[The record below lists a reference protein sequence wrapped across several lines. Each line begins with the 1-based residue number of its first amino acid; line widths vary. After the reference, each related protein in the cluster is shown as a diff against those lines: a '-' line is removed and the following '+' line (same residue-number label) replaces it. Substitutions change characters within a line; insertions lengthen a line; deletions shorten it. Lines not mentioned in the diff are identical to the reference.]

1 MTSQRNLERAGLRE
15 LPPAGIRRR
24 PAPMAPRPFRF
35 PTGPVLRVLTVLALV
50 LTPLAAGLTA
60 VSWAPPAKVRDV
72 GLDGLGAQVDL
83 RLGGSTIQIDSGLL
97 GGLRRPGPVVLGK
110 HVGIEIRPTDLDLS
124 LFSTRG
130 TLDRS
135 TIDVVGHLFAD
146 EQARQDELDKVT
158 AAVLRYYGMVGFGT
172 AYLVAMLE
180 IFGYAY
186 LKYRRRAVATLAPQ
200 YRAAV
205 LDDRRPERAAARPV
219 AIVAMLAVLIPAGYI
234 CSPLSDQHQRVS
246 PDSQLQQTFLAGWQI
261 TGPFK
266 YLISQAVT
274 AVDSLSKNEQA
285 FYDRVSAN
293 RDSAF
298 EARFGIPTLPHNPGV
313 IRIAVLDDL
322 QGTSGMARVV
332 GESAQAVSADA
343 ILNLGDLTATGTAQ
357 ESYLSYLKSY
367 TVDVLAHYAGGIP
380 VYTSLGRHD
389 TPAVTAYAKKVHF
402 SVAGG
407 AAQKIAGAKFLGAN
421 SPYVVTFGSAAE
433 LIDPAIT
440 TETVATGLRL
450 AACAEQPLAVYAHDK
465 ELLDEVTESGCA
477 AIVIGGH
484 DYTGK
489 PSADLHTPDG
499 VVRTITLGSTGGH
512 GEGDGLGGL
521 STPRNNAPFVL
532 LTVDRRTGAVTADT
546 VTVHPDASVTM
557 VTSNLAPL
565 STEQLSRL
573 GG

>member
-1 MTSQRNLERAGLRE
+1 MTSRQDLQRAVWHE
-15 LPPAGIRRR
+15 LPPAVPRRR
-24 PAPMAPRPFRF
+24 LSLPAAPPRRF
-35 PTGPVLRVLTVLALV
+35 PTGLALRILTLLALV
-50 LTPLAAGLTA
+50 LTPVAAGLTA
-60 VSWAPPAKVRDV
+60 GSWAPPATVTDV
-72 GLDGLGAQVDL
+72 GLDGLSAQVDL
-83 RLGGSTIQIDSGLL
+83 QLGGNTIEIDSGLL

-110 HVGIEIRPTDLDLS
+110 HIGIVIRPTDLDLT
-124 LFSTRG
+124 LFTASG
-130 TLDRS
+130 SLDRS
-135 TIDVVGHLFAD
+135 TIDVAGHLFAD
-146 EQARQDELDKVT
+146 QQARQDELEKVT
-158 AAVLRYYGMVGFGT
+158 AAVLRYYGAIGFGT

-180 IFGYAY
+180 ILGYAY
-186 LKYRRRAVATLAPQ
+186 LKYRRRAVARLAPQ
-200 YRAAV
+200 QRAAV

-234 CSPLSDQHQRVS
+234 CSPLSDRHQAVV
-246 PDSQLQQTFLAGWQI
+246 PDPRLEQTFLAGWQI

-266 YLISQAVT
+266 YLIGQAAT
-274 AVDSLSKNEQA
+274 AIDSLSKSEQA

-298 EARFGIPTLPHNPGV
+298 EARFGIPTLPHNPAV

-332 GESAQAVSADA
+332 GESAQHVSADA

-367 TVDVLAHYAGGIP
+367 TVDVLAHYADGIP

-389 TPAVTAYAKKVHF
+389 TPAVAAYAKKVHF

-407 AAQKIAGAKFLGAN
+407 TAQKIAGARFLGAN
-421 SPYVVTFGSAAE
+421 SPYVVNFGSAAQ

-440 TETVATGLRL
+440 TETVAAGLRQV
-450 AACAEQPLAVYAHDK
+450 ACADRPLAVYAHDK
-465 ELLDEVTESGCA
+465 ELLDEVTGSGCVP
-477 AIVIGGH
+477 IVIGGH

-489 PSADLHTPDG
+489 PSVDVNTPNG
-499 VVRTITLGSTGGH
+499 VVRTIILGSTGGH
-512 GEGDGLGGL
+512 GDGDGLGGL

-532 LTVDRRTGAVTADT
+532 LTVDRKTGAVTADT

-557 VTSNLAPL
+557 VTGNLAPL
-565 STEQLSRL
+565 ST
-573 GG
+573 